1 MKKSIL
7 ILLLYLI
14 ISCTS
19 SDKDDFNNDQSVY
32 ENISFKDY
40 ELFNF
45 ANEYINSSQ
54 LELALIELDKI
65 EVIYPTSPYAN
76 KSMLLKAYI
85 YFLKKDYEKTR
96 AITEMYKNYYPGSK
110 DLVYANYLE
119 AMTYYVL
126 IKKSE
131 YSQENT
137 FKALKDLGGKS
148 TIYTNI
154 GFQTH
159 RTIPFILNH
168 FKIPFLSE
176 KHVSEYF
183 SKFYTN
189 TLTILSQLGNFGSV
203 TLVEDPNIYL
213 LLDEKECPA
222 GTQTKLLRINFPIY
236 TSYIRRLCKLLNY
249 DYLAP
254 FELVIPD
261 VFGQTS
267 DISSLVGDDFIHSS
281 DIFYEKFANY
291 IYQKTNNKKLAK

>member
-1 MKKSIL
+1 MS
-7 ILLLYLI
+7 Y
-14 ISCTS
+14 
-19 SDKDDFNNDQSVY
+19 
-32 ENISFKDY
+32 
-40 ELFNF
+40 
-45 ANEYINSSQ
+45 
-54 LELALIELDKI
+54 
-65 EVIYPTSPYAN
+65 
-76 KSMLLKAYI
+76 
-85 YFLKKDYEKTR
+85 
-96 AITEMYKNYYPGSK
+96 
-110 DLVYANYLE
+110 
-119 AMTYYVL
+119 
-126 IKKSE
+126 
-131 YSQENT
+131 
-137 FKALKDLGGKS
+137 KS

-168 FKIPFLSE
+168 FEIPFLSE

-267 DISSLVGDDFIHSS
+267 DISSLVGADFIHST
-281 DIFYEKFANY
+281 DIFYEKFADY